1 MCLMLQFPDRRGV
14 SYQAGPEMECQIL
27 IRKERRIEGSAQVM
41 AFIKEFLQ
49 EIQDRAGYI
58 DDN

>member
-1 MCLMLQFPDRRGV
+1 M

-49 EIQDRAGYI
+49 GIQDRAGYI